1 MALGKIRQRAT
12 RTPCNI
18 RVTIGWT
25 EEEGNR
31 DRYMIGACVEISA
44 TGLRIEL
51 PQPIP
56 YLTYVTLRVEGMG
69 LAISARVRHSRVR
82 GAKAVMGLEL
92 SEPIREQIVEAL
104 RTGKKLENST
114 RWQD

>member
-1 MALGKIRQRAT
+1 MALGKIRKRAT
-12 RTPCNI
+12 RTSCNI
-18 RVTIGWT
+18 PVTIGWT
-25 EEEGNR
+25 EDEGNR
-31 DRYMIGACVEISA
+31 DRYMIGACVEISV

-56 YLTYVTLRVEGMG
+56 YLTYVTLRVDGMS
-69 LAISARVRHSRVR
+69 LAVSARVRHSRTR
-82 GAKAVMGLEL
+82 GVKAVMGLEL

-104 RTGKKLENST
+104 RTGKKVENST

>member
-1 MALGKIRQRAT
+1 MPLGKIRKRAT
-12 RTPCNI
+12 RTACNI
-18 RVTIGWT
+18 PVTIGWT
-25 EEEGNR
+25 EDEGNR
-31 DRYMIGACVEISA
+31 DRYMIGACVEISV

-69 LAISARVRHSRVR
+69 LAISARVRHSRNR
-82 GAKAVMGLEL
+82 GAKSVMGLEL

-104 RTGKKLENST
+104 RAGKKLENST
-114 RWQD
+114 RWRD

>member
-12 RTPCNI
+12 RTSCNI
-18 RVTIGWT
+18 PVTIGWT
-25 EEEGNR
+25 EDEGNR
-31 DRYMIGACVEISA
+31 DRYMIGACVEISV

-51 PQPIP
+51 PQSIP

-69 LAISARVRHSRVR
+69 LAISARVRHSRIR
-82 GAKAVMGLEL
+82 GVKAVVGLEL

-104 RTGKKLENST
+104 RTGKKLENSR

>member
-1 MALGKIRQRAT
+1 MPLGKIRQRAT

-18 RVTIGWT
+18 RVTLGWT
-25 EEEGNR
+25 EEEGTR
-31 DRYMIGACVEISA
+31 DRYMIGQCVEISA

-51 PQPIP
+51 PQLIP

-69 LAISARVRHSRVR
+69 LAVSARVRHSRIR
-82 GAKAVMGLEL
+82 GVKAIIGLEL
-92 SEPIREQIVEAL
+92 SEPIREQLVEAL
-104 RTGKKLENST
+104 RTGKKLENSS

>member
-1 MALGKIRQRAT
+1 MPLGKIRKRAS
-12 RTPCNI
+12 RTACNI
-18 RVTIGWT
+18 PVTIGWT

-31 DRYMIGACVEISA
+31 DRYLMGACVEIST

-56 YLTYVTLRVEGMG
+56 YLTYVTMRVEGMS
-69 LAISARVRHSRVR
+69 LAISARVRHSRTR
-82 GAKAVMGLEL
+82 GVKAVMGLEL

-104 RTGKKLENST
+104 RTGKKLENSR